1 MKHYRILATD
11 DNGRRLVYIIP
22 DDGMIRSKAT
32 IRRSVRYIRRKCGK
46 AWLVCF
52 WKWDGRID

>member
-11 DNGRRLVYIIP
+11 DNGRRLVYTIP

-32 IRRSVRYIRRKCGK
+32 IRRSVRYIRRKYGK